1 MRRAWPV
8 TSFHDAR
15 HVVAGESVAGF
26 VVELLRMVHFTKIG
40 HALYVDNEGK
50 VQPLPKAGER
60 KGKLRFLSCS
70 THDVQ
75 EFHFPNIE
83 P

>member
-50 VQPLPKAGER
+50 VQPLPEAGER
-60 KGKLRFLSCS
+60 KGEPTDGGGAHGRV
-70 THDVQ
+70 VQ
-75 EFHFPNIE
+75 
-83 P
+83 